1 MGVTLL
7 PDAAPEGREQ
17 SPQDPLVLIVEDN
30 SADARPLRDILETA
44 GYRTQLA
51 GDAMDALRLVLEI
64 QPDLVLTDIRL
75 PGMDGLALTRQLK
88 NDPATAAI
96 PVVALSSR
104 ANDKDRQLA
113 LANGCTGFIARPY
126 RYRTFLSEVADA
138 IE

>member
-1 MGVTLL
+1 MGITLL
-7 PDAAPEGREQ
+7 PDAPPEGRER
-17 SPQDPLVLIVEDN
+17 STQDPLVLIVEEN

-44 GYRTQLA
+44 GYRTRLA
-51 GDAMDALRLVLEI
+51 GDAIDALRLVLEV

-75 PGMDGLALTRQLK
+75 PGMDGLALTRHLK
-88 NDPATAAI
+88 NDPATASI

-113 LANGCTGFIARPY
+113 LANGCRGFLARPY
-126 RYRTFLSEVADA
+126 RYRTFLTEVADA